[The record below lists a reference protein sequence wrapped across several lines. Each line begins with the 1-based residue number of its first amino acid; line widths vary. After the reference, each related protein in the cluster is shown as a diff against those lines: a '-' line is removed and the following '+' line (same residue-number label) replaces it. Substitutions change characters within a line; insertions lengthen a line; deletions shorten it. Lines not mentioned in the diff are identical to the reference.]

1 MNKTVGWILVYGL
14 VGYGAYY
21 LLTKKKRD
29 AKMIAFSGNT
39 TGSVERLMTFDAG
52 YLAAWAGAVKRKD
65 AQFTYQNKLYL
76 TKGGAAKK

>member
-1 MNKTVGWILVYGL
+1 
-14 VGYGAYY
+14 
-21 LLTKKKRD
+21 
-29 AKMIAFSGNT
+29 MIAFSGNT